1 MDIDLIFK
9 IASIGIL
16 LSILHTLLN
25 KAGKEEFAYIIN
37 LVGGVIIVF
46 GMVITLIAKF
56 FNDIKSIFRLY

>member
-37 LVGGVIIVF
+37 LVGVIIVF

>member
-16 LSILHTLLN
+16 LSILHTLLD
-25 KAGKEEFAYIIN
+25 KAGKEEFAYITS
-37 LVGGVIIVF
+37 LVGVIIVF